1 MAVFGYEE
9 AAAAAEAEEED
20 RGGRIW
26 SFGVI

>member
-9 AAAAAEAEEED
+9 AAAAEAEEED